1 MMRKM
6 LPLIII
12 LLLVL
17 PAGAKA
23 ASEWNQ
29 AVTIYGAG
37 LEENRELL
45 DATSR
50 ILGTTEDDK
59 VGYVRSEDVEKYLG
73 VTYDDSVL
81 KSSIRILQKDA
92 GAGLDVTV
100 DKNMGQITEITE
112 ETYKN
117 ALLTSGITDAEVTI
131 GAAEDVTGESALAGI
146 YKAYEAQD
154 EEIDPERAQN
164 AQDELETISS
174 ITAENSGTEG
184 FSQEQ
189 LNKMITEIKIQ
200 VIEAGG
206 DLSEGEIRNIVGE
219 ELEANGL
226 NGILSQEQIER
237 IVVII
242 MNIQDSGLFQSEEA
256 QRLLDSSRNLI
267 DEITSSEGFQD
278 AKDTAQELGRD
289 IQESGAWES
298 FKDAVSDFFGK
309 VADFFRSLF

>member
-1 MMRKM
+1 MIRKM

-23 ASEWNQ
+23 ASEWSQ
-29 AVTIYGAG
+29 AVTVYGAG
-37 LEENRELL
+37 LEDNRELL
-45 DATSR
+45 DATGG
-50 ILGTTEDDK
+50 ILGATEEDK
-59 VGYVRSEDVEKYLG
+59 VEYVRSGDVEKYLG

-92 GAGLDVTV
+92 GAGLDITV
-100 DKNMGQITEITE
+100 DESMGQITEITE

-117 ALLTSGITDAEVTI
+117 ALLTSGITDAEVVI

-146 YKAYEAQD
+146 YKAYETQG

-164 AQDELETISS
+164 AQDELETISD
-174 ITAENSGTEG
+174 ITAENSGMEG

-242 MNIQDSGLFQSEEA
+242 MNIQDSGLFESEEA

-298 FKDAVSDFFGK
+298 FKDAASDFFRK